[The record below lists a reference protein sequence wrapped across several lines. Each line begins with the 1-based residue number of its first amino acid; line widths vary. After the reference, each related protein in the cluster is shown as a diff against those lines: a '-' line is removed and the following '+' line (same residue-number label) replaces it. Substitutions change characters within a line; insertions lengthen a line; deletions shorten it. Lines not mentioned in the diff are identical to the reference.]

1 MHCAK
6 DYKSKFDIERKP
18 IPENSKQGTPQV
30 PFNKSQG
37 QILSSLQTLNIWRYC
52 LRYIPA
58 LNDFFLY
65 PQSVP
70 SKIPTGL
77 FGPLPPQT
85 FSLLLGRS
93 SLTSKEITVHSEII
107 DSDYQGEIQIMMSSQ
122 IL

>member
-1 MHCAK
+1 MHWAK
-6 DYKSKFDIERKP
+6 DCKFKFDIERKP

-65 PQSVP
+65 PQAVP